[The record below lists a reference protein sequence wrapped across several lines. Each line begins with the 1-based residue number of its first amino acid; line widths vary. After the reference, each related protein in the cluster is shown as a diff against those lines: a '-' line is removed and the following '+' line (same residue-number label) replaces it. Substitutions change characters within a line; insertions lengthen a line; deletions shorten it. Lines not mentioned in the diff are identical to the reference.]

1 MNREQTMNIILAMVL
16 IAIVYLIYQR
26 TRVSS
31 QTQSEKMIREL
42 YSIKDALIPKKY
54 VEKYRSEGNNGL
66 TIVGTVMEQVVDMMI
81 AILKQGPTREM
92 IDTIVKNP
100 ADATTIAEA
109 IEAVGAQVVS
119 EIGKNNVIEKKDVTT
134 SGINK
139 DGTVVSS
146 ETRTIFRPNQ
156 QSMITIA
163 EKGVRAGVLKVLEDT
178 SKYDKY
184 YEATKNILLDVER
197 KTNPDAT
204 DERFPTNEVFKT
216 QIMPQ
221 LREVISSQNIGRSP
235 SPPSSEPMK
244 SAPPTAGP
252 G

>member
-1 MNREQTMNIILAMVL
+1 MNREQTMNIILAVVL
-16 IAIVYLIYQR
+16 VAIVYLIYMR
-26 TRVSS
+26 TRVPSG
-31 QTQSEKMIREL
+31 TQSEKMMREL

-54 VEKYRSEGNNGL
+54 IEKYRSDGNNGL
-66 TIVGTVMEQVVDMMI
+66 TIVGTMMEQVVDIMI
-81 AILKQGPTREM
+81 AILKQGPTKEM
-92 IDTIVKNP
+92 IDTLVRNP
-100 ADATTIAEA
+100 ADATTLAEA
-109 IEAVGAQVVS
+109 IETVGAQIVS

-146 ETRTIFRPNQ
+146 ETRTIYRPKQ
-156 QSMITIA
+156 ESMTAIA
-163 EKGVRAGVLKVLEDT
+163 EQGVRVGVLKVVDDT

-204 DERFPTNEVFKT
+204 DERFPTKELFKSE
-216 QIMPQ
+216 IMPQ
-221 LREVISSQNIGRSP
+221 VRQLISSGRIGRSP
-235 SPPSSEPMK
+235 SPPSQ
-244 SAPPTAGP
+244 SASPATGP